1 MHGFSSLKLR
11 DFLLNFKQKGGGMI
25 ISIEDVWKKDHNK
38 YRAIYAMA
46 KDAERI
52 NLSRKDETEEL
63 AETDEKVTVLAMKR
77 FKEGKVKYR
86 IVNPDETES

>member
-1 MHGFSSLKLR
+1 MRWRRGTLTNKLKKSDYVKASPKSFSP
-11 DFLLNFKQKGGGMI
+11 QTG
-25 ISIEDVWKKDHNK
+25 W
-38 YRAIYAMA
+38 
-46 KDAERI
+46 I